1 LNQPYLR
8 MILLTDPTR
17 SELVVALTGMIEAEI
32 GKSRGAR
39 GLALRHALR
48 TTKKHRPGALARLVN
63 DLIPEW
69 IDILEPHYEVWSSK
83 GTGSFGTY
91 VVRHQDDLAHR
102 LLEMVQTRVR
112 ASNHRVAGTVA
123 GFMGVDALRR
133 ALPRFG
139 VLVDNYVSVA

>member
-1 LNQPYLR
+1 

-39 GLALRHALR
+39 GLALRHALC
-48 TTKKHRPGALARLVN
+48 TAQKHRPGTLARLVN
-63 DLIPEW
+63 ELIPDW
-69 IDILEPHYEVWSSK
+69 IDILEPHYEMWSSK
-83 GTGSFGTY
+83 GAGSFGAY
-91 VVRHQDDLAHR
+91 LVRHQEDLAHR
-102 LLEMVQTRVR
+102 LLEMVQGRVR
-112 ASNHRVAGTVA
+112 TSNHRVARTVA
-123 GFMGVDALRR
+123 RFMGVDALRR